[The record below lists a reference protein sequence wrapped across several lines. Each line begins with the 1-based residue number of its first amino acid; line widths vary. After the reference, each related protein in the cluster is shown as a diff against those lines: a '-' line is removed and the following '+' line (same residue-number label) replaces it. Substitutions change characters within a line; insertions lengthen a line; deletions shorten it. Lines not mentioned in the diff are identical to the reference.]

1 MTQLGHE
8 DVGAPGDT
16 ARVGGVMFG
25 SQLPG
30 DTPTPGEVYLGD
42 PSPGDVK
49 ASHRLRMRR
58 DASPYPTGTEGHP
71 DHCDEGGHRDA
82 HEGMD
87 DMDDGG
93 GTVHEASASF
103 PKA

>member
-1 MTQLGHE
+1 MSAPPATPLGRRRHVRE
-8 DVGAPGDT
+8 SAAGGYAP
-16 ARVGGVMFG
+16 RR
-25 SQLPG
+25 
-30 DTPTPGEVYLGD
+30 GEVYLGD
-42 PSPGDVK
+42 RSPGDVK

-58 DASPYPTGTEGHP
+58 DASPCPTGTEGHP
-71 DHCDEGGHRDA
+71 HHCDENGQRDA
-82 HEGMD
+82 HEGTD